1 MSENLNID
9 AAMLNQLPPEVQ
21 ALIINMIKGG
31 QNAAVPQ
38 AGPSEMNKK
47 EIPGE
52 SRITGLHRTVL
63 RLLQKRK
70 NRMCDK
76 SGAVR

>member
-38 AGPSEMNKK
+38 AGPSEMNKGNT
-47 EIPGE
+47 GE